1 MQLAQRPVVGP
12 VAPVGES
19 TDVRSDERSDSS
31 TSTPQGMAGLGGAT
45 PAHAAPTASAV
56 HAGGSLTAEG
66 GRRGGTSGGRPL
78 YTAEERERRDRSK
91 WTKVQGVLAALQF
104 FVFLASVVLV
114 LRTLLT
120 GEGLFAANVSVVAKT
135 MTLYAIMVTGA
146 LWEHDVY
153 GKYLFAEAFFWE
165 DVVSMGVI
173 ALHTAY
179 LVALIGGSLD
189 ARALMLLALAAYA
202 TYVINAGQ
210 FLVKFRRARLDRK
223 KENAMGGGATTAA
236 PPSAAV
242 EGAR

>member
-1 MQLAQRPVVGP
+1 MQLAQRS
-12 VAPVGES
+12 VAPAGPAAPSPGSGTEAAGEGRP
-19 TDVRSDERSDSS
+19 VERSGDD
-31 TSTPQGMAGLGGAT
+31 TMAPRA
-45 PAHAAPTASAV
+45 
-56 HAGGSLTAEG
+56 G
-66 GRRGGTSGGRPL
+66 GRRGGGRPL
-78 YTAEERERRDRSK
+78 YTAEERERRDRSR
-91 WTKVQGVLAALQF
+91 WTLVQGVLAAAQF

-120 GEGLFAANVSVVAKT
+120 GEGLVAANVSVVAKT
-135 MTLYAIMVTGA
+135 MTLYAIMITGA

-179 LVALIGGSLD
+179 LVALATGSLEP
-189 ARALMLLALAAYA
+189 RSLMLLALAAYA

-223 KENAMGGGATTAA
+223 AENSIGGAGAAAAA
-236 PPSAAV
+236 PAVAV